1 MICIRLER
9 PSGRGEALPV
19 APGHPGRAFEALG
32 CLRVFTYGA
41 RVSGA
46 LVIFDLD
53 GTVWDS
59 APGILACLRSTL
71 DALSLPVPSDE
82 GLRAVLGPPILSA
95 LTQLGVPD
103 VRLDEAR
110 ALYRAAYR
118 DRGERDATVY
128 DGIVPLLD
136 GLRTAGV
143 TLATATSKG
152 RDPAVRMLQHF
163 DLADRFDIVAAE
175 TMDALNHT
183 KIDVIADALR
193 QAGDPDPGDVTMI
206 GDRAF
211 DVEGGNHF
219 GCRTIGVRWGY
230 AQPGELEAAAPSDI
244 AITVAGLEGLLL
256 S

>member
-1 MICIRLER
+1 M
-9 PSGRGEALPV
+9 
-19 APGHPGRAFEALG
+19 
-32 CLRVFTYGA
+32 FTYGA

-46 LVIFDLD
+46 VVIFDLD

-71 DALSLPVPSDE
+71 DVLSLPVPSDE

-163 DLADRFDIVAAE
+163 GLADRFDLIAAE
-175 TMDALNHT
+175 PMGAVNHT
-183 KIDVIADALR
+183 KIDVIADAIR

-230 AQPGELEAAAPSDI
+230 AQPGELEAASPSDI
-244 AITVAGLEGLLL
+244 ATTVAGLEGLLL